1 MGDKEAHEEVH
12 EMFGSNKA
20 FDKLVKKM
28 HSLQIKLGLVEEK
41 TDENKFSLISI
52 PDHELSSDK
61 LKLKRIQVY
70 QKSMIEIRKKKQEEK
85 EKE

>member
-28 HSLQIKLGLVEEK
+28 HSL
-41 TDENKFSLISI
+41 
-52 PDHELSSDK
+52 
-61 LKLKRIQVY
+61 
-70 QKSMIEIRKKKQEEK
+70 
-85 EKE
+85 